1 MINPE
6 IKIVRLRT
14 GEDIVAGYTTDSTNT
29 VLDNPMH
36 LIFKRTDSGT
46 AMLLVPWLPIELIK
60 TNSAKILT
68 KEILTIIEPLEAFV
82 TYYNHISRYHEMSML
97 EESEEITQMKESL
110 EAAEDEDDLIADGS
124 EPYDEEYTTED
135 ISLTRD
141 DAIEV
146 IVRKKMNLLH

>member
-1 MINPE
+1 MNNPE

-110 EAAEDEDDLIADGS
+110 EAADDEDDLISDGS
-124 EPYDEEYTTED
+124 EPYDEEYSTED